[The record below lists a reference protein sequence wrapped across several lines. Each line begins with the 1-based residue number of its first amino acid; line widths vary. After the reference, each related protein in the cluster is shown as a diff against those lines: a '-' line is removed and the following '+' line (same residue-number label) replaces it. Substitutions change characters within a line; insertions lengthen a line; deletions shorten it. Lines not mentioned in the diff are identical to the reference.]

1 MRTLLT
7 RIFLVLLA
15 VLSASVYSDPV
26 ADYRAPVA
34 KTVLELQ
41 MFRRATRLAKGGEW
55 IEINPQVNAWYIL
68 RIGDAVYHLEN
79 ADPQH
84 LRIGPDSSFVEG
96 LIVAEGV
103 RKMPCPLWGGD
114 GALEQARASGLPFA
128 PLCGGKLF
136 LRNPTAGHKTSKEWA
151 TDFLRRHV
159 WGGEQI
165 TNLVRQTVYADA
177 FLLPA
182 EQIAAQSQRQRAPGG
197 PAPLLLAADYSTTL
211 LTPTG
216 LGLELQESED
226 GRLGAGRWYPLA
238 GQSGVFLSAL
248 QPNMIETAIVD
259 AQRNQTRPTDN
270 IEASALVYM
279 VAFDL
284 ANFDLGFALGT
295 EHPAVSWSERVQP
308 QMRIEDLLGPD
319 GIGGI
324 VPMIATGLPNPR
336 LAARTAATFTGGF
349 KRYHGA
355 FKYGELAK
363 TNAGSHYGFI
373 EHGAVL
379 SKLQPGLATALIL
392 DDGEVDLRT
401 WSATDD
407 SLLHR
412 IRHARQNGVALVET
426 DAAGKARPGLLVGTS
441 AGNWSGSVDGRYRTL
456 RAGLCLQEAEGRRF
470 LIYGYFSAATPST
483 MARVFIA
490 GQCGYAMHLDMNAL
504 EHTYLAVYRRRD
516 ADLQVEHLV
525 RGMEVLDKK
534 SGEQVVPR
542 FVGYADN
549 RDFFYMMRKDVP

>member
-1 MRTLLT
+1 MLA
-7 RIFLVLLA
+7 RIFLALLA
-15 VLSASVYSDPV
+15 ALPISAYSDQA

-34 KTVLELQ
+34 KTALELQ
-41 MFRRATRLAKGGEW
+41 MFRRTTPLPMGGEF
-55 IEINPQVNAWYIL
+55 IELNSQINAWYIL

-79 ADPQH
+79 ADPQR
-84 LRIGPDSSFVEG
+84 LRIGPDSSFSQG
-96 LIVAEGV
+96 LIIAEGG
-103 RKMPCPLWGGD
+103 RKTPCPLWEAN
-114 GALEQARASGLPFA
+114 GALEQARASRLPFA

-136 LRNPTAGHKTSKEWA
+136 LRNSTVGHKTSKEWA

-165 TNLVRQTVYADA
+165 TNFVRQTVYADA

-182 EQIAAQSQRQRAPGG
+182 EQIVAQGQRQRAPG
-197 PAPLLLAADYSTTL
+197 APVALLLDAARTAAL

-216 LGLELQESED
+216 LGLQLQGSEA
-226 GRLGAGRWYPLA
+226 GHLGAGRWYPLA
-238 GQSGVFLSAL
+238 AQSGVFLSAL
-248 QPNMIETAIVD
+248 QPNMIATEIMDT
-259 AQRNQTRPTDN
+259 RFNQARPMDEV
-270 IEASALVYM
+270 EASALVYL

-284 ANFDLGFALGT
+284 ENFDLGFALGT
-295 EHPAVSWSERVQP
+295 EHPAVGWSERIQP
-308 QMRIEDLLGPD
+308 QMRIENLPGPD
-319 GIGGI
+319 GIGDI
-324 VPMIATGLPNPR
+324 APMIATGLLNPR

-355 FKYGELAK
+355 FKYGQLAK
-363 TNAGSHYGFI
+363 VNGGSHYGFI

-379 SKLQPGLATALIL
+379 SKLQPELATALVM

-401 WSATDD
+401 WSEADD
-407 SLLHR
+407 ALLGR
-412 IRHARQNGVALVET
+412 VRYARQNGVALVET
-426 DAAGKARPGLLVGTS
+426 DAAGKVRPGLLVGTS

-504 EHTYLAVYRRRD
+504 EHTYMAVYRRGGE
-516 ADLQVEHLV
+516 DLQVEHLV

-549 RDFFYMMRKDVP
+549 RDFFYMMRKDAP